1 MVGSKEKRALK
12 EIVGHMEIVSKCV
25 GILAEA
31 YDCYVGGDEEAFE
44 EKAEEM
50 RGLEKEADSGRRQ
63 VEMTIYSGAFMPIH
77 REDYLN
83 LAETIDQV
91 ADNSV
96 SVVNLL
102 ELTGVEI
109 PDDVQGKI
117 AGMISNSIRCTE
129 VLNDC
134 VSVCIR
140 KRGQAAKMARKVE
153 ELEELIDEEE
163 FALRSALY
171 RMDIDGYEK
180 ILLNQLVEKIGD
192 ISDTAEDASDLIV
205 IMLSKRG

>member
-1 MVGSKEKRALK
+1 LVGSKEKRALK
-12 EIVGHMEIVSKCV
+12 EIVGHMELVSKCV
-25 GILAEA
+25 GLLAQA
-31 YDCYVGGDEEAFE
+31 YDCYIRTDEEAFA

-63 VEMTIYSGAFMPIH
+63 VEITIYSGAFMPIH

-91 ADNSV
+91 ADTSV
-96 SVVNLL
+96 AVVNLL
-102 ELTGVEI
+102 ELTGIRI
-109 PDDVQGKI
+109 PDEVQGKI

-134 VSVCIR
+134 VSVCI
-140 KRGQAAKMARKVE
+140 KKMGEATKMARNVE
-153 ELEELIDEEE
+153 KLEELIDEEE